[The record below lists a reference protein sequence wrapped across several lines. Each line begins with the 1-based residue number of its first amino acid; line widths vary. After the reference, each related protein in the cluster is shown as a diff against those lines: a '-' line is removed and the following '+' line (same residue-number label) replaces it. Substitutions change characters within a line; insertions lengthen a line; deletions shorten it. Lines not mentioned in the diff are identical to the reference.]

1 MGRSKDGGLGFGIS
15 FGSQGSISQSLLD
28 SKIDSLTKNA
38 KREVCYDKVGNS
50 NNTLYVYDSLK
61 NKGKNVKKSNEIHK
75 KHPFSKPQN
84 SPIHIPKNA
93 TMKVENKAGYEQ
105 VKYTW
110 KHGDYTYESRWHT
123 KTKDA
128 PVNGQSWV
136 VKRERKGV
144 GYGPNARKNE
154 THFLSGS
161 KWVSKKDWFDAIKA
175 RKSGTATKKQIEL
188 LDKGHYR
195 KGRKK

>member
-1 MGRSKDGGLGFGIS
+1 MGRSKNSGLGFGIGR
-15 FGSQGSISQSLLD
+15 GSQGSIMQGNVNN
-28 SKIDSLTKNA
+28 KIDSLSKTTKP
-38 KREVCYDKVGNS
+38 EVCYEKVSNS
-50 NNTLYVYDSLK
+50 SNTLCVYDTLK
-61 NKGKNVKKSNEIHK
+61 NNGKNVEKSHEIHK

-84 SPIHIPKNA
+84 SPIHVPKNA
-93 TMKVENKAGYEQ
+93 KMKVENKKGYEQ

-110 KHGDYTYESRWHT
+110 KHGNYSYEARWHT

-136 VKRERKGV
+136 VKRQRKGI

-175 RKSGTATKKQIEL
+175 RKAGTATKKQIEM

-195 KGRKK
+195 KGSK